1 MSVHRGRYYAC
12 CAEVDAGLGGL
23 FEFLRERGEYDKTL
37 IIFTADHGEQL
48 GEHHLI
54 NKLGF
59 FDGSYRLPAHF
70 LTV

>member
-1 MSVHRGRYYAC
+1 M
-12 CAEVDAGLGGL
+12 

-59 FDGSYRLPAHF
+59 FDG
-70 LTV
+70 